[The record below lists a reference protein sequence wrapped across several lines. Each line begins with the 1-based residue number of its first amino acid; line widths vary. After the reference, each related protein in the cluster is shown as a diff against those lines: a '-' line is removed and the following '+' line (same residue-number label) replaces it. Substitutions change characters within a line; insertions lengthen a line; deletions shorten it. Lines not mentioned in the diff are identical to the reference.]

1 MVDKTKK
8 AVKEAL
14 LEIMREKDF
23 NQITVNE
30 LIKKAGISRGTFYTH
45 FSNIE
50 DVRQQLIEEL
60 YARADNFFSGCKAG
74 EILRNPSP
82 TLLMAARYMKE
93 SSDPSKRLFKYLNVY
108 NLNIN
113 LKTWLTDF
121 ILGDEEFVADL
132 GGNKQAEIYARFIAG
147 GIMHA
152 FNMWLADPCDVDA
165 EFIAQSLSG
174 ILTGGLNAAMN

>member
-1 MVDKTKK
+1 MVDKSKK

-60 YARADNFFSGCKAG
+60 YARADSLFSGCKASD
-74 EILRNPSP
+74 IAKNPYP
-82 TLLMAARYMKE
+82 TLLMAAKYMKE
-93 SSDPSKRLFKYLNVY
+93 STDPAKRLFKYLNVY

-121 ILGDEEFVADL
+121 ILSDGEFVIKL
-132 GGNKQAEIYARFIAG
+132 GGKNQAEIYARFIAG
-147 GIMHA
+147 GVMHA
-152 FNMWLADPCDVDA
+152 YNMWLTSPADVDA
-165 EFIAQSLSG
+165 ELIAKSLSS
-174 ILTGGLNAAMN
+174 ILTGGLNAVIS